1 MDLRVDERV
10 DTEFRGFSLELNG
23 KDKMDL
29 LVSICHFEVLI
40 LSNVCRHSILDDIAG
55 NFKVEELGP
64 CWRVTTCCD
73 IMISRAT
80 VVAGPAFNVQTFKVR
95 NMELYARCA
104 DTPILPQRT

>member
-1 MDLRVDERV
+1 MDLRVDARV
-10 DTEFRGFSLELNG
+10 DTEFRGFSLELNE

-55 NFKVEELGP
+55 NFKFEALGP
-64 CWRVTTCCD
+64 CWRV
-73 IMISRAT
+73 ILRAS
-80 VVAGPAFNVQTFKVR
+80 GPAFSVQAFKVR

-104 DTPILPQRT
+104 DTSIPPQRT